1 MKIQVE
7 TLSNGIHEYKFV
19 VLPEEIFSDDLTVPA
34 DLSIQEVPDFQHPIY
49 VAATIEKNTRH
60 VYLKV
65 SIHTIGKFQCDRCVE
80 YFENEIDNSY
90 EAVYRYQ
97 SRVPFPLQTGENDD
111 FIILDENNPIID
123 LSEDV
128 RQTLLLSVPMKLLCK
143 ESCAGLCSHCGTNLN
158 EQPCDCI
165 SEIDERWN
173 SLVSLK
179 RNN

>member
-7 TLSNGIHEYKFV
+7 TLSNGVHEYKFV
-19 VLPEEIFSDDLTVPA
+19 VLPEEIFSDDLTAPT

-49 VAATIEKNTRH
+49 VAATVEKNTRQ

-65 SIHTIGKFQCDRCVE
+65 SIHTIGEFRCDRCIE
-80 YFENEIDNSY
+80 FFEREIDESY
-90 EAVYRYQ
+90 ETVYRYQ
-97 SRVPFPLQTGENDD
+97 SRTPFLQQTEEDD
-111 FIILDENNPIID
+111 EFILLDESNPIID

-143 ESCAGLCSHCGTNLN
+143 ETCAGLCSHCGTNFN
-158 EQPCDCI
+158 EQTCACLP
-165 SEIDERWN
+165 EIDERWN
-173 SLVSLK
+173 SLQSLK